1 MGVHK
6 GGGKTSIYPLGNLD
20 EESKASRKQEVSIVI
35 PMNLFNSCIDSFF
48 AGMTLTL
55 HKIQRQVAKLA
66 TDCSIVGLYCV
77 TITWQ
82 QIFKDSV

>member
-1 MGVHK
+1 LHW
-6 GGGKTSIYPLGNLD
+6 
-20 EESKASRKQEVSIVI
+20 Q
-35 PMNLFNSCIDSFF
+35 FF

-55 HKIQRQVAKLA
+55 DKSQWQVAKLA
-66 TDCSIVGLYCV
+66 TDCSVVGLYRV